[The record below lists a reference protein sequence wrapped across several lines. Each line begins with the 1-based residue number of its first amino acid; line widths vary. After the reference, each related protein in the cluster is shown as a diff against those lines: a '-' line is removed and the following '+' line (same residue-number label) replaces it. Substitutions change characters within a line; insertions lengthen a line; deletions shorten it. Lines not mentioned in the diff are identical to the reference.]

1 MSAQHLKHC
10 FLLFHAHRWRNLSRL
25 PDLKVQFHPARH
37 LRQLCHALLFVQI
50 RILQHPEA
58 QAVFEFGRTTV
69 HGKAVADAAHCCS
82 SKFEYC
88 STPKLKRSSGY
99 QLGRIKA
106 WPCAHC
112 LLHVA
117 TCICC
122 RGEASAL
129 SCASFSGP
137 HIQFV
142 PVAMEFPS
150 VLSSAV
156 ARAIGSV

>member
-1 MSAQHLKHC
+1 M
-10 FLLFHAHRWRNLSRL
+10 
-25 PDLKVQFHPARH
+25 
-37 LRQLCHALLFVQI
+37 
-50 RILQHPEA
+50 
-58 QAVFEFGRTTV
+58 
-69 HGKAVADAAHCCS
+69 HCCS

-129 SCASFSGP
+129 SCASFSGSQ
-137 HIQFV
+137 IQFV
-142 PVAMEFPS
+142 PVAMDFTTLPFLMKALEPCPQCR
-150 VLSSAV
+150 LCAC
-156 ARAIGSV
+156 RAPTS

>member
-1 MSAQHLKHC
+1 MLIGGEICPSFQISKYNFIPC
-10 FLLFHAHRWRNLSRL
+10 GSCDSF
-25 PDLKVQFHPARH
+25 
-37 LRQLCHALLFVQI
+37 ALN
-50 RILQHPEA
+50 
-58 QAVFEFGRTTV
+58 
-69 HGKAVADAAHCCS
+69 CCS

-88 STPKLKRSSGY
+88 STLKLKRSSGY
-99 QLGRIKA
+99 QLGRIKT

-112 LLHVA
+112 LLQVA

-122 RGEASAL
+122 RGEARAL

-142 PVAMEFPS
+142 PVAMEFTS